1 MKHRM
6 SSLILT
12 LICFFTL
19 CSSLMAAVPR
29 VNDLADLLS
38 LDEIES
44 LEKRL
49 DILSETYQMET
60 VIVTT
65 NDAEGKTATAYAD
78 DFYDTNGYGYG
89 DNWDGILFLIDMD
102 NRELAISTSGLS
114 AKYVDDRRINT
125 LMDTIAPYLTDA
137 NYYQGCITFINGVET
152 YFKSGIPSD
161 SHLIFQD
168 GKKPFTN
175 SYGTPLTAKNYLVYA
190 GIAFLAALVMA
201 SIVRA
206 IISYR
211 YKHPR
216 HTVPATLPD
225 RLSVNYTEKQDQFI
239 STHTTRTKIETSNSG
254 RGGGGGGSSMH
265 TSSSGRSHGGGS
277 RGF

>member
-1 MKHRM
+1 MKHRI

-44 LEKRL
+44 LEKEL
-49 DILSETYQMET
+49 NILSETYQMET

-78 DFYDTNGYGYG
+78 DFYVTNDYGYG
-89 DNWDGILFLIDMD
+89 DNWDGVLFLMDMD
-102 NRELAISTSGLS
+102 NRELAISTNGLS
-114 AKYVDDRRINT
+114 AKYLDDRRIDT

-137 NYYQGCITFINGVET
+137 NYYQGCLTFINGVET

-161 SHLIFQD
+161 SHLIFKD
-168 GKKPFTN
+168 GQKPFTN
-175 SYGTPLTAKNYLVYA
+175 SYGNPLTPQNYLVYA
-190 GIAFLAALVMA
+190 GIAFLVAFVMA
-201 SIVRA
+201 FIVRF
-206 IISYR
+206 IISYL

-225 RLSVNYTEKQDQFI
+225 NLSVNYSEKHDQFI
-239 STHTTRTKIETSNSG
+239 STHTTKTKIQSSG
-254 RGGGGGGSSMH
+254 SGGGGGGSSMH
-265 TSSSGRSHGGGS
+265 RSSSGRSHGGGS

>member
-1 MKHRM
+1 MKHRILPLLL
-6 SSLILT
+6 SLLCLLSLT
-12 LICFFTL
+12 TTL
-19 CSSLMAAVPR
+19 VASAPR
-29 VNDLADLLS
+29 VNDLANLLS

-44 LEKRL
+44 LEQEL
-49 DILSETYQMET
+49 NILSETYQMET

-65 NDAEGKTATAYAD
+65 NDAKGKTATAYAD

-89 DNWDGILFLIDMD
+89 DNWDGVLFLIDMD

-114 AKYVDDRRINT
+114 AKYLDDRRIDT

-137 NYYQGCITFINGVET
+137 HYYQGCITFINGVES
-152 YFKSGIPSD
+152 YFESGIPSD
-161 SHLIFQD
+161 SHLTFED

-175 SYGTPLTAKNYLVYA
+175 SYGNPLTAKNYLIYA
-190 GIAFLAALVMA
+190 GIAFLAALVVA
-201 SIVRA
+201 FIVRF
-206 IISYR
+206 IISYL

-225 RLSVNYTEKQDQFI
+225 NLSVNYSEKHDQFI
-239 STHTTRTKIETSNSG
+239 STHTTKTKIQSSG
-254 RGGGGGGSSMH
+254 SGGGGGGSSMH
-265 TSSSGRSHGGGS
+265 RSSSGRSHGGGS

>member
-1 MKHRM
+1 MKRRI
-6 SSLILT
+6 SSLILI

-19 CSSLMAAVPR
+19 CTSLMAAVPR

-38 LDEIES
+38 LDQIES
-44 LEKRL
+44 LEKKL
-49 DILSETYQMET
+49 NILSETYQMEV

-65 NDAEGKTATAYAD
+65 NDTEGKSSRDYAD
-78 DFYDTNGYGYG
+78 DFYDANGYGYG
-89 DNWDGILFLIDMD
+89 DNWDGLLFLIDMD
-102 NRELAISTSGLS
+102 NRQLWISTSGLAARYLTDS
-114 AKYVDDRRINT
+114 RIEQLN
-125 LMDTIAPYLTDA
+125 DTIAPHLTKA
-137 NYYQGCITFINGVET
+137 NYYEGCNVFINGIEN
-152 YFKSGIPSD
+152 YFKSGIPSN
-161 SHLIFQD
+161 SHLTFED

-175 SYGTPLTAKNYLVYA
+175 SYGNPLTSKNYLFYA

-225 RLSVNYTEKQDQFI
+225 RLSVNYTEKHDQFI
-239 STHTTRTKIETSNSG
+239 STHTTKTKIETSSSSG
-254 RGGGGGGSSMH
+254 GKGGGGSSMH
-265 TSSSGRSHGGGS
+265 TSSSGRSHGGGG